1 MKEKKYLYC
10 VIKEKQ
16 RREFNTLGM
25 EREKVYTVNEGELA
39 MLVSDSET
47 AHYPFIRENIMVHH
61 GVVEE
66 VMKEYD
72 VLPVCFNTLAQT
84 TEDIKERVLKAQAK
98 EFLDLFPKVE
108 ENTELNLKAMWVDMP
123 SIFQEVVNEN
133 QEILRAK
140 KAAEKNK
147 LNPYQIAAMGEWI
160 AKRLERKREH
170 EAQEILTPLKRLAV
184 EFKEKECGGLSS
196 NPMGNAMICNVAFFI
211 PKKEEEIFNKQV
223 ARLIKEHRNRLH
235 FIYVNPLP
243 PFTFAELHL
252 TI

>member
-10 VIKEKQ
+10 VIKEQ
-16 RREFNTLGM
+16 RKKEFNIAGM
-25 EREKVYTVNEGELA
+25 EGKKVYTVNEGELA

-47 AHYPFIRENIMVHH
+47 AHYPFIRENIMAHH

-66 VMKEYD
+66 AMKKYD

-84 TEDIKERVLKAQAK
+84 TEDIKERVLKARAK
-98 EFLDLFPKVE
+98 EFLILFPKVE

-123 SIFQEVVNEN
+123 NIFQEIVNED

-140 KAAEKNK
+140 KLAQKNK
-147 LNPYQIAAMGEWI
+147 LNPYQIAALGERI

-170 EAQEILTPLKRLAV
+170 EAQEILAPLKQLAV

-196 NPMGNAMICNVAFFI
+196 NPMGNAMIFNTAFFI
-211 PKKEEEIFNKQV
+211 PKKAEELFNKQV
-223 ARLIKEHRNRLH
+223 ARLMKEYKNYIH
-235 FIYVNPLP
+235 FIPVSPLP
-243 PFTFAELHL
+243 PFTFAELHI